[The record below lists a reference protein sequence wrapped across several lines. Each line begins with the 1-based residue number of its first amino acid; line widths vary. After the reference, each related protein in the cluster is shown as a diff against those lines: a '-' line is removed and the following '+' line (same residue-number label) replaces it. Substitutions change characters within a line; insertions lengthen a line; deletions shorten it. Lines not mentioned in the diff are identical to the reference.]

1 MMGNNN
7 IENMNNYNFKGFLI
21 TTKSV
26 DDICFT
32 ISEIRKMNSHKASND
47 KERKALCK
55 TYCEKT
61 YRLLEEC
68 FVQDMWEIERAK
80 KILNRFKNSDNL
92 DSLYEAKTIADYI
105 MLYILSCLSTVI
117 HLKDFPS
124 CKELLNMEKDVAT
137 KCAKDL
143 VQNKIVKAGIHGII
157 LMSKANDLITISDVW
172 NFYANIIKEFEREVR
187 EENWQLSQIE
197 QVLFAKAQAEC
208 GYCFLAMLKTDCNI
222 TNEMKEMMD
231 EAKAN
236 NYINDFEK
244 HSIPNNASF
253 MTMQHP

>member
-7 IENMNNYNFKGFLI
+7 IENMNNYNFKGFFI

-32 ISEIRKMNSHKASND
+32 MSEIRKMNSNKASND

-68 FVQDMWEIERAK
+68 FVQNMWEIERAK
-80 KILNRFKNSDNL
+80 KLLNRFKNSDNL

-105 MLYILSCLSTVI
+105 MLYILSCLSTMI
-117 HLKDFPS
+117 PLKDFPS
-124 CKELLNMEKDVAT
+124 CKELLNMGKDMAT

-143 VQNKIVKAGIHGII
+143 VQNKIIKAGIHGVIF
-157 LMSKANDLITISDVW
+157 MSKANDLVTIGDVW

-197 QVLFAKAQAEC
+197 QALLTKAQAEC
-208 GYCFLAMLKTDCNI
+208 GYCFLAMLKTGNSI
-222 TNEMKEMMD
+222 TDEMKEMMD
-231 EAKAN
+231 EGKAYKCIKNVETTSIDN
-236 NYINDFEK
+236 NT
-244 HSIPNNASF
+244 SF
-253 MTMQHP
+253 MNI